1 METNENSTNRA
12 LRAAR
17 TVPAEP
23 AETTTVTATEAKNEF
38 GRVLD
43 TVARGGIVVVTKH
56 HAPKAVVLSIDQF
69 NALSM
74 AGELRLDALSRQFD
88 DLLER
93 MQTPEASA
101 GMQAAF
107 EASPSRL
114 GEAAVTAARRRG

>member
-1 METNENSTNRA
+1 METSENSMNRA
-12 LRAAR
+12 LRGTR
-17 TVPAEP
+17 TAL

-38 GRVLD
+38 GRVLE

-56 HAPKAVVLSIDQF
+56 HAPKAVVLSIDEF

-93 MQTPEASA
+93 MQTPEAGA

-114 GEAAVTAARRRG
+114 GRAAVTAARKRG

>member
-1 METNENSTNRA
+1 METSENSLNRA

-17 TVPAEP
+17 IAP

-38 GRVLD
+38 GRVLE
-43 TVARGGIVVVTKH
+43 TVARGGIVVVTRH
-56 HAPKAVVLSIDQF
+56 DAPKAVVLSIDEF

-74 AGELRLDALSRQFD
+74 AGGIRLDALSRQFD
-88 DLLER
+88 ALLER
-93 MQTPEASA
+93 MQTSGASA

-114 GEAAVTAARRRG
+114 GRAAVSAARKRG